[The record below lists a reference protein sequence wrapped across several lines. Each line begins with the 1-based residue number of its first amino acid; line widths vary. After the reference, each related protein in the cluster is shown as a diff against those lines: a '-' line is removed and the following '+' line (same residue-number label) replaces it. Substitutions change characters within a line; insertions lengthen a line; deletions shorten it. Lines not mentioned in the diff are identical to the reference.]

1 MGKAR
6 MQWIRLAVAFVLCC
20 GAGFEHNVYA
30 TITEGSASGTDSLA
44 IGNASAASKNYATAL
59 GANTTAGGL
68 NSIAIGGSE
77 KKAATGTAAA
87 TTGATAS
94 GASSIAIGDN
104 SAAEGTSAVALGNNA
119 KGLTSFSVAI
129 GYNSNA
135 KTSEYTTAVGAMS
148 VSSGSNAASFAANE
162 KIKKDNERMQKQI
175 AMILSKM
182 ETLKPI

>member
-30 TITEGSASGTDSLA
+30 TITEGSASGTDS
-44 IGNASAASKNYATAL
+44 
-59 GANTTAGGL
+59 
-68 NSIAIGGSE
+68 
-77 KKAATGTAAA
+77 
-87 TTGATAS
+87 
-94 GASSIAIGDN
+94 IAIGDS

-175 AMILSKM
+175 ATILSKM
-182 ETLKPI
+182 ETEKTI

>member
-30 TITEGSASGTDSLA
+30 TITEGSASGT
-44 IGNASAASKNYATAL
+44 
-59 GANTTAGGL
+59 
-68 NSIAIGGSE
+68 
-77 KKAATGTAAA
+77 
-87 TTGATAS
+87 
-94 GASSIAIGDN
+94 SSIAIGDS

-135 KTSEYTTAVGAMS
+135 KTSENTTAVGAMS

-175 AMILSKM
+175 VTILSKM
-182 ETLKPI
+182 ETEKTI

>member
-1 MGKAR
+1 MGKVR

-30 TITEGSASGTDSLA
+30 KITEGSASGTDS
-44 IGNASAASKNYATAL
+44 
-59 GANTTAGGL
+59 
-68 NSIAIGGSE
+68 
-77 KKAATGTAAA
+77 
-87 TTGATAS
+87 
-94 GASSIAIGDN
+94 IAIGDS

-119 KGLTSFSVAI
+119 KGLKSFSVAI

-148 VSSGSNAASFAANE
+148 VSSGSHAASFAANE

-175 AMILSKM
+175 ATILSKM
-182 ETLKPI
+182 ETEKTI

>member
-59 GANTTAGGL
+59 GANTTAG
-68 NSIAIGGSE
+68 
-77 KKAATGTAAA
+77 
-87 TTGATAS
+87 ATAS
-94 GASSIAIGDN
+94 GASSIAIGDS

-119 KGLTSFSVAI
+119 KGLKSFSVAI

-175 AMILSKM
+175 ATILSKM
-182 ETLKPI
+182 ETEKTI